1 MDNWF
6 STLLL
11 LSELKT
17 MRILSIVT
25 FRSNRLGEYPL
36 MSEKDLKKCG
46 CGSFD
51 YWTDYN
57 TRTHLLKLFDNKCV
71 VVGSSFAG
79 VECTNT
85 VERYNLTQR
94 RRSISTVLTWSLSI
108 TDQWVRLIWLI
119 CSLPFTE
126 PVSSQEKDGTTNS
139 SSIVLI

>member
-17 MRILSIVT
+17 MGILSIVT
-25 FRSNRLGEYPL
+25 FRSNRLGGCPL

-51 YWTDYN
+51 YRTDYN
-57 TRTHLLKLFDNKCV
+57 TGTQLLKLFDNKCV

-85 VERYNLTQR
+85 VERYDLTQ

-108 TDQWVRLIWLI
+108 TNQWVGLIWLI